1 MKTKL
6 FYEKKLNH
14 INKTGR
20 TLKLKRIAEQ
30 TIMLIFRS
38 KKKHGSQLWKEG
50 NCFLKRFILGF
61 KVCL

>member
-20 TLKLKRIAEQ
+20 TLKLKRTAEE

-38 KKKHGSQLWKEG
+38 KKKHGSQLWKEE
-50 NCFLKRFILGF
+50 NCFLKGFILGF